1 LTANKIINSAVH
13 LEVIDHA
20 RRLGKCTRCFS
31 LNHRRVEC
39 RAPLRCAAC
48 FKPGH
53 MFRFCS
59 TLARPKIYWR
69 PKSTQDLRPSL
80 ESQLSSSADEES
92 GGNSVSPPMHSTS
105 IENPNCFGV
114 LASPLAPESPRSSST
129 EAPSGEVA

>member
-1 LTANKIINSAVH
+1 
-13 LEVIDHA
+13 
-20 RRLGKCTRCFS
+20 
-31 LNHRRVEC
+31 VEC

-59 TLARPKIYWR
+59 TLARPRIYWR

-80 ESQLSSSADEES
+80 ESQQSSSADEES

-105 IENPNCFGV
+105 TEKPQLLWRAR
-114 LASPLAPESPRSSST
+114 LAISSRIAPIIQH
-129 EAPSGEVA
+129 